1 MKKNHSVN
9 IGGQLFNIDEDAL
22 RRLEEYFN
30 RLRDYFGGNGEA
42 SEMLADVEARIAELL
57 GPMSKGSERVVDITA
72 IELVISQMG
81 EPEEWGTP
89 DDETTSGSST
99 NKQPRNRRIF
109 RDPDHRLLGGVASG
123 LAAWSG
129 LDPMVVR
136 VLFIL
141 FSVFYFAGL
150 IVYAVLWLVL
160 PEAHTTSEK
169 LEMHGEE
176 VNVDNLK
183 RRFNEEKQ
191 RLADLGE
198 KLPKNEDVRRFT
210 HDFGQG
216 LGRLIRFGLNLFL
229 RMVGV
234 FILLSV
240 LALSIGLSVAVFI
253 RDTIYLDGG
262 LRFINLNFIQVSQ
275 YLIPQE
281 SLRWQLYLAVAIS
294 SVALLG
300 LLTYWGLKLLI
311 QWKNSTWQLPSVFG
325 LMLAG
330 GLVLGAVFGFRYEE
344 QTRVSKVKTVEYSL
358 KKLEASKLEI
368 NIEDRGYSEMQIK
381 PGIFLLNGRNAPV
394 DEEFFTGNVSFRIE
408 PSSGDSMYM
417 ELISR
422 AKGKSSVDAARNLR
436 GICYYWNEENG
447 VLSLDSRFSIL
458 LKQGFFY
465 QDLEVAIYLPLTR
478 SVYISHDDTYEFDYS
493 SFTEGFDRDSGWF
506 TMTRAGLSPIPD
518 TLNPVLKESR

>member
-1 MKKNHSVN
+1 MKKNYSVN

-57 GPMSKGSERVVDITA
+57 GPLSRGSERVVDITA
-72 IELVISQMG
+72 IESVINQMG

-89 DDETTSGSST
+89 DDETTGGSNSNKHSG
-99 NKQPRNRRIF
+99 NRRIF

-129 LDPMVVR
+129 IDPWVVR

-141 FSVFYFAGL
+141 FSVFYFTGL

-191 RLADLGE
+191 RLAELGE

-216 LGRLIRFGLNLFL
+216 LGRMIRFGLNLFL

-330 GLVLGAVFGFRYEE
+330 GLVLGAIFGFRYEE
-344 QTRVSKVKTVEYSL
+344 QTRVSKVKNSEFTL
-358 KKLEASKLEI
+358 RNLEASKLEI
-368 NIEDRGYSEMQIK
+368 NIEDRGYSEMQMK
-381 PGIFLLNGRNAPV
+381 PGILLLSGKNAPAG
-394 DEEFFTGNVSFRIE
+394 EEFFTRRVRFRIE
-408 PSSGDSMYM
+408 PATGDSMYM
-417 ELISR
+417 ELLSR
-422 AKGKSSVDAARNLR
+422 AKGRSTVDAIRNMQ
-436 GICYYWNEENG
+436 GICYYWIEGNG
-447 VLSLDSRFSIL
+447 MLSLDSRFSIPL
-458 LKQGFFY
+458 RQGFYY
-465 QDLEVAIYLPLTR
+465 QDLEVAIYLPL
-478 SVYISHDDTYEFDYS
+478 SKQVYISHDDTYEFDYS
-493 SFTEGFDRDSGWF
+493 SFADGFDRDAGWY
-506 TMTRAGLSPIPD
+506 TMTRDGLSTLTD
-518 TLNPVLKESR
+518 TINQGLKDGR

>member
-1 MKKNHSVN
+1 N

-30 RLRDYFGGNGEA
+30 RLRGYFGGNGEA

-57 GPMSKGSERVVDITA
+57 GPLSKGSERVVDLAA
-72 IELVISQMG
+72 IESVISQMG

-89 DDETTSGSST
+89 DEETPGSGSTTKHTRS
-99 NKQPRNRRIF
+99 RRIF
-109 RDPDHRLLGGVASG
+109 RDPDRRLLGGVASG

-141 FSVFYFAGL
+141 FSVFYFTGL

-191 RLADLGE
+191 RLAELGE

-216 LGRLIRFGLNLFL
+216 LGRMIHFGLNLFL
-229 RMVGV
+229 RMIGV
-234 FILLSV
+234 IILLSV
-240 LALSIGLSVAVFI
+240 LALSISLSVAMFV
-253 RDTIYLDGG
+253 RDTVYLDGS
-262 LRFINLNFIQVSQ
+262 LRFMNLNFIQISQ

-281 SLRWQLYLAVAIS
+281 SLRWQLYLAVAVS

-311 QWKNSTWQLPSVFG
+311 QWKNSTWQLPSILG

-330 GLVLGAVFGFRYEE
+330 GLVLGAVFGFRYQE
-344 QTRVSKVKTVEYSL
+344 QTRVNKVKTYEYSL
-358 KKLEASKLEI
+358 GKVAGPKLEI
-368 NIEDRGYSEMQIK
+368 NIENRGYSEMQVQ
-381 PGIFLLNGRNAPV
+381 PGILLSSGKNAAGGE
-394 DEEFFTGNVSFRIE
+394 DFFTKDVSYRIKQS
-408 PSSGDSMYM
+408 PSDSMFINI
-417 ELISR
+417 LAR
-422 AKGKSSVDAARNLR
+422 AKGKSEDGAFRNLQ
-436 GICYYWNEENG
+436 GICYNWKASDS
-447 VLSLDSRFSIL
+447 VLVLDSRFSVPL
-458 LKQGFFY
+458 EQGFY
-465 QDLEVAIYLPLTR
+465 HQDLEVVIYVPL
-478 SVYISHDDTYEFDYS
+478 SKQVYISRDDTYEFDYS
-493 SFTEGFDRDSGWF
+493 SFADGFDRDAGWF
-506 TMTRAGLSPIPD
+506 KMTRAGLYPVSD
-518 TLNPVLKESR
+518 TLTTKVTEGQ